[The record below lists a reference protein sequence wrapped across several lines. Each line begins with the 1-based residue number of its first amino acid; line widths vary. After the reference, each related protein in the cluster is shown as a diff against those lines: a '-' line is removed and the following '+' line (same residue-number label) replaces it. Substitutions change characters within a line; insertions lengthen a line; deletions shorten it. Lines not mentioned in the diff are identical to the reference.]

1 MSQTLLAHKR
11 AVQHKVLVWS
21 SCAVVPSVVG
31 AVGRLVGVALP
42 PPEDDRPRD
51 GLQAERDAAERG
63 QDDNVGGLPSGGRLE
78 DVKPLEDVDGG
89 QDDDRVPDGVV
100 VDVPVQ
106 PVLVLLVGP
115 QQQREHLE
123 RGEAEDGDADVAVG
137 LVGGAHGLAAELEA
151 QAPAGDAEDVA
162 GALAGDVE
170 VEPGGVGGLE
180 HAEVARDH
188 GAQGDQD
195 APGHS
200 VQHSVDLYVNTIAN
214 DIVKLRQKLL
224 RRLARPFNYYPRSAS
239 GTGAY
244 MIVFCQ

>member
-1 MSQTLLAHKR
+1 VYKR
-11 AVQHKVLVWS
+11 HLRALKEKRNQQRILVYRINNKVRYSDVSNTNTQEDSATHTKQKWS
-21 SCAVVPSVVG
+21 SCAVVPPVG
-31 AVGRLVGVALP
+31 AVGRLVGVALL

-51 GLQAERDAAERG
+51 GLEAERDAAERG
-63 QDDNVGGLPSGGRLE
+63 QDDNVGGLPSSHRLE
-78 DVKPLEDVDGG
+78 DVEPLEDVDGG

-100 VDVPVQ
+100 VDVPVE

-162 GALAGDVE
+162 RALAGDVE
-170 VEPGGVGGLE
+170 VEPRGVGGLE

-200 VQHSVDLYVNTIAN
+200 VQHSVDLYTHLQTTSSN
-214 DIVKLRQKLL
+214 
-224 RRLARPFNYYPRSAS
+224 
-239 GTGAY
+239 
-244 MIVFCQ
+244 